1 MSRSQGKPF
10 TKDEIQRIQ
19 TLLKDTDLSMTMIA
33 ERMNCTRSSIARI
46 NKEFLIRSYKGQ
58 RNHWA
63 AAGDTVTS
71 VVRAN

>member
-33 ERMNCTRSSIARI
+33 ERMNCARSSITRI
-46 NKEFLIRSYKGQ
+46 NKAFQIRSYNGQ
-58 RNHWA
+58 RSNWA

-71 VVRAN
+71 FLN